1 MPRSALGLPSYQLS
15 CPLSL
20 PPDCAFCLRVRR
32 HGDVKLQ
39 GNATDSFV
47 SNASIV
53 DFFATMIGISIIDIL
68 LVDRFF
74 FNVSCT
80 SPVVVRHGRR
90 RDRRLH

>member
-1 MPRSALGLPSYQLS
+1 M
-15 CPLSL
+15 
-20 PPDCAFCLRVRR
+20 RVRR
-32 HGDVKLQ
+32 RGDVKLQ

-47 SNASIV
+47 FNASIV

-80 SPVVVRHGRR
+80 RPALLCGMDADVNADCTDAGAQARGVDAV
-90 RDRRLH
+90 

>member
-1 MPRSALGLPSYQLS
+1 MHLD
-15 CPLSL
+15 CPLTS
-20 PPDCAFCLRVRR
+20 CRVLSRRPLTVLSVCVCNR

>member
-1 MPRSALGLPSYQLS
+1 M
-15 CPLSL
+15 
-20 PPDCAFCLRVRR
+20 
-32 HGDVKLQ
+32 KLQ

-74 FNVSCT
+74 NVSCT
-80 SPVVVRHGRR
+80 RPAFLCGMDADVNADCTDAGAQVRGV
-90 RDRRLH
+90 DAA